1 MSKITIKSPNGVV
14 RRVDR
19 IEWLTNLADWNP
31 TSKKC
36 LKRFMNSEVRIAK
49 SAQFLRNKGI
59 EFVDKAGRA
68 SDTVLPSRSS
78 PKKLIYSYFVGTR
91 LDIGYIE
98 AQIALLPV
106 LEREDARKEVKPNGK
121 YASVY
126 KEASKPLITARLVGY
141 NM

>member
-19 IEWLTNLADWNP
+19 IELLKDLADWKP

-36 LKRFMNSEVRIAK
+36 LKRFMRSEVRISK

-59 EFVDKAGRA
+59 EFVDKAGRP
-68 SDTVLPSRSS
+68 SDKVLPSGSS

-106 LEREDARKEVKPNGK
+106 LEREEARKEVKPKGRYEN
-121 YASVY
+121 VY
-126 KEASKPLITARLVGY
+126 REASKPLITARLVGY